1 MYKLLIVEDE
11 QLTRNFLKQIIPKLC
26 DKWEIVDDV
35 MDGADALEVLKNQS
49 VDLILTDIK
58 MPVMDGLEL
67 CKQVNILYPEVH
79 CAILSGYGEFDYAK
93 SAIKY
98 NVSSYLLKPIINEEL
113 KNMLESV
120 AEICHKNQCEQ
131 IKYNDLISA
140 SNKYKEAIIA
150 KFLKALITSSHMEIQ
165 SLYPIM
171 YDLNINLFDAE
182 GIILILQIT
191 EDNLIENNVK
201 ITNLILLKLLLFN
214 TAKKHTMDTSTKV
227 FIDSNENTVLLIPI
241 DEHED
246 YKKVIIDMYEKIDT
260 AYYKETNLHIFS
272 IAGTKENELLQL
284 NVSYENAKKAFL
296 QTLFTKDE
304 PSNIQLYSEQ
314 FYQNYIKTLHSYMAN
329 LIYTIHNNDTVNQEV
344 LSKDISN
351 FLYEQINSCYLLK
364 TLNYIITQLKTNIPL
379 NEDVINKI
387 YKILIDSKDN
397 LTDKKNISAFI
408 INMSNI
414 IIENL
419 HKKNSMCDENL
430 LIEQTKQFI
439 YKHYMEPIS
448 LSLIADE
455 LSISYS
461 YLSNLFHELEGQSYI
476 KFLTEVRLKH
486 AANLLKN
493 NELKLGYIT
502 KKVGYISVKH
512 FSYVFKKYY
521 GISPGEYRK
530 RFK

>member
-26 DKWEIVDDV
+26 DKWEIVGDV
-35 MDGADALEVLKNQS
+35 MDGVDALEVLKHQS

-67 CKQVNILYPEVH
+67 CKQVNKLYPEIH

-98 NVSSYLLKPIINEEL
+98 NVNSYLLKPIINDEL
-113 KNMLESV
+113 RDMLVSI
-120 AEICHKNQCEQ
+120 ADICHKEQ
-131 IKYNDLISA
+131 SDKIKFNDLILA
-140 SNKYKEAIIA
+140 SNKYQEAIIS
-150 KFLKALITSSHMEIQ
+150 KFLKAVITDSHIEVQ
-165 SLYPIM
+165 SLYPIL
-171 YDLNINLFDAE
+171 YDLNVNLFDAE
-182 GIILILQIT
+182 AIIVILQIT
-191 EDNLIENNVK
+191 EDMLIKNNIK
-201 ITNLILLKLLLFN
+201 ISNLILLKLLLFN
-214 TAKKHTMDTSTKV
+214 TAKKHTKDISTKV

-241 DEHED
+241 DED
-246 YKKVIIDMYEKIDT
+246 CDFKKIITDIYEKIDNG
-260 AYYKETNLHIFS
+260 YYKETDLHLFS

-314 FYQNYIKTLHSYMAN
+314 SYQKNIKALHSYMAN
-329 LIYTIHNNDTVNQEV
+329 LIYTLHNNDTINQEV
-344 LSKDISN
+344 LSKDIGN
-351 FLYEQINSCYLLK
+351 FLYEQINDYYLLK
-364 TLNYIITQLKTNIPL
+364 TLNYIISQLKINIPL
-379 NEDVINKI
+379 NEDVINKV
-387 YKILIDSKDN
+387 YKVLIDSKDS

-455 LSISYS
+455 LCISYS

-476 KFLTEVRLKH
+476 KFLTKVRLKH

-493 NELKLGYIT
+493 NDLKLDYIT

-530 RFK
+530 RLF

>member
-26 DKWEIVDDV
+26 DKWEIVGDV
-35 MDGADALEVLKNQS
+35 MDGVDALEVLKNQS
-49 VDLILTDIK
+49 VDLVLTDIK
-58 MPVMDGLEL
+58 MPVMDGIEL
-67 CKQVNILYPEVH
+67 CKHINDLYPKIH

-98 NVSSYLLKPIINEEL
+98 NVSSYLLKPIINDEL

-120 AEICHKNQCEQ
+120 ADICCKEQCEQ
-131 IKYNDLISA
+131 LKYNDLIVA
-140 SNKYKEAIIA
+140 SNKYKEAIVA
-150 KFLKALITSSHMEIQ
+150 KFLKAVITGSHMEIQ
-165 SLYPIM
+165 SLYPIL
-171 YDLNINLFDAE
+171 YDLNINLIDAE
-182 GIILILQIT
+182 GIILMLQIT
-191 EDNLIENNVK
+191 EDILIENNIK
-201 ITNLILLKLLLFN
+201 ISNLILLKLLLFN
-214 TAKKHTMDTSTKV
+214 TAKKQTKNTSVKV
-227 FIDSNENTVLLIPI
+227 FIDSNENTVLLIPVG
-241 DEHED
+241 EEED
-246 YKKVIIDMYEKIDT
+246 STKVIIDIYKKIDNV
-260 AYYKETNLHIFS
+260 YYEETNLHIFS

-284 NVSYENAKKAFL
+284 NISYENAKKASL
-296 QTLFTKDE
+296 QTLFSKAE
-304 PSNIQLYSEQ
+304 PSNIQIYSQQ
-314 FYQNYIKTLHSYMAN
+314 FYHEYIKTLHSYMAN
-329 LIYTIHNNDTVNQEV
+329 LIYTIHNNDVVNLEV
-344 LSKDISN
+344 LSKDIGN
-351 FLYEQINSCYLLK
+351 FLYEQINDCYLLK
-364 TLNYIITQLKTNIPL
+364 ALNYIINQLKINLPL
-379 NEDVINKI
+379 NEDIINKI
-387 YKILIDSKDN
+387 YKLLIDSKGSF
-397 LTDKKNISAFI
+397 TDKKSISIFI
-408 INMSNI
+408 TNLSNI

-455 LSISYS
+455 LCISYS

-493 NELKLGYIT
+493 NELKLDYIT

-530 RFK
+530 SFK